1 MAQEHYR
8 LDHDTARR
16 FLRLKLIGVW
26 DEAVVAA
33 LIREV
38 TALLNR
44 INRSGPAVANGRLLI
59 DLTDYPVQPKSITDQ
74 LAALLPAFGTLA
86 SRVAVVRSASAL
98 QNMQADRLL
107 AGGKAHFFASGAEAI
122 AWLQRPEGVD

>member
-1 MAQEHYR
+1 MAQEFYHFDYR
-8 LDHDTARR
+8 PRDR
-16 FLRLKLIGVW
+16 FLTLRLVGLW
-26 DEAVVAA
+26 DASVVAA
-33 LIREV
+33 FMQEAARLRDG
-38 TALLNR
+38 A
-44 INRSGPAVANGRLLI
+44 AVQDGRAKGRLLI

-122 AWLQRPEGVD
+122 AWLQRPEGAD